1 MWICNRCQTR
11 NREGDTRCIQ
21 CSAPRSGRRFGAG
34 TVVETP
40 SVTGA
45 APQEARS
52 PQVHAAPLLSG
63 SKAVQQPAP
72 QQKTAAAQ
80 IAEKPVS
87 RPRPRRPGNG
97 AARCLSATGLTLA
110 IMLPALL
117 IYLAVSH
124 YAALSPQLNILLF
137 PVPAAQL
144 TVSTVP
150 TPAPALSVGVYALAT
165 ALAALLCLLP
175 GLSAMGLGK
184 LLIRLTPLQG
194 RNY

>member
-1 MWICNRCQTR
+1 M
-11 NREGDTRCIQ
+11 
-21 CSAPRSGRRFGAG
+21 
-34 TVVETP
+34 
-40 SVTGA
+40 TGA